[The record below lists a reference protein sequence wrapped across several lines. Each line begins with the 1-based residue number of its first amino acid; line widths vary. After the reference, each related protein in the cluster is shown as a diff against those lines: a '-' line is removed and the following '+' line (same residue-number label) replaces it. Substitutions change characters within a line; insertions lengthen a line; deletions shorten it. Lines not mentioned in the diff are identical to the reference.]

1 MANSIEARAPFLDTA
16 LVEYVAS
23 LPDEFK
29 LNGGTTKRILR
40 DAFADLIPPAI
51 NRRPKTGFGVPL
63 DAWFRGELRDYVRDL
78 LLAPSAASRRYMNT
92 RVLSRL
98 IEDHQAGRA
107 HHGQRLWA
115 LVCFERWLTLL
126 PQWTAAGRRGTMS
139 APLS

>member
-1 MANSIEARAPFLDTA
+1 
-16 LVEYVAS
+16 
-23 LPDEFK
+23 
-29 LNGGTTKRILR
+29 
-40 DAFADLIPPAI
+40 
-51 NRRPKTGFGVPL
+51 
-63 DAWFRGELRDYVRDL
+63 
-78 LLAPSAASRRYMNT
+78 MNT